1 MWADIKQT
9 TTSTYLWQ
17 NYCTHI
23 INSSIHTV
31 TQGELHTYQ
40 MSVTSY
46 KVPSTQPV
54 GLDSNP
60 EGTGSIK
67 HSPFPL
73 ACVSNVFEESV
84 FATQENC
91 LTQGEN
97 QSSTVHKG
105 EIYINSICVKQHHTI
120 PKLTTQL
127 WLLLTRMET
136 SLLQWQLQHHS
147 PTHPANK
154 VHSTDYKTVLGPGD
168 SAVNKVTRKTDV
180 N

>member
-1 MWADIKQT
+1 MMWSDIKQT
-9 TTSTYLWQ
+9 TTSTYLWE

-23 INSSIHTV
+23 INSRHPHSHSGGTSHR
-31 TQGELHTYQ
+31 QCSL
-40 MSVTSY
+40 SVTSH
-46 KVPSTQPV
+46 KAPSTQPE

-60 EGTGSIK
+60 EGTGSLK

-91 LTQGEN
+91 LIQGEN

-105 EIYINSICVKQHHTI
+105 EIYINGICVKQHHTI

-127 WLLLTRMET
+127 WLLLTRMEI
-136 SLLQWQLQHHS
+136 SLL
-147 PTHPANK
+147 
-154 VHSTDYKTVLGPGD
+154 
-168 SAVNKVTRKTDV
+168 
-180 N
+180 